1 MRVIGW
7 QVLVAAIGLAVVGA
21 LLFAQ
26 SSGLEVSYSP
36 ASGGEYVEAV
46 VGQPTFV
53 NPLLR
58 SQAPADRD
66 LAALTQAGL
75 MRLDAGGLPVPDL
88 AASWAVTADGLS
100 YTFVLRE
107 GLRWSDGFPLTLDD
121 VLFSLRLLQ
130 APDFPGAPDLVAMW
144 GKVIVA
150 KLNATTLKLTLPE
163 PYAPF
168 LEQLV
173 FYVQP
178 AHVFAPAVASEL
190 GRHPAN
196 ARLVGAG
203 PFMLKELVSNSDG
216 TLQEAVLTPNAN
228 HFGVAPML
236 ESVRLRFMPQAES
249 AEAAL
254 RGGAA
259 MGWGGAAPAAVAA
272 LLSDSQLQVYSA
284 PVPKFGVIYL
294 NQRNAAVDFFAEKK
308 VRQALLLA
316 FNRQG
321 FVDAALQGQGIVAR
335 GPVAEGTW
343 AQKSDLVSVA
353 YDPKRATELLATAN
367 WQLPVDALA
376 GTEGYAR
383 EKQGKRLVFTLAAPD
398 DAMGRILGQLVA
410 ESWKKLGVQAT
421 VQLMPPAELYENML
435 PGRQFEAVLA
445 MLNLETSADPDPY
458 LFWHQ
463 TEIETG
469 LNYSGYENR
478 AISELL
484 ERARVSTS
492 IAERSRL
499 YDSFQARFAD
509 ETPALI
515 LYQPVYSYAVSRQV
529 RGVQLGTL
537 LEPSDR
543 FQSVSD
549 WYMVTRRTIRRIA
562 KVP

>member
-7 QVLVAAIGLAVVGA
+7 QLLIATTGLGLVGA
-21 LLFAQ
+21 LLLAQ

-36 ASGGEYVEAV
+36 ANGGVYVEAV
-46 VGQPTFV
+46 VGQPTFL

-58 SQAPADRD
+58 SQTPPDRD

-75 MRLDAGGLPVPDL
+75 MRLDASGLPVPDL
-88 AASWAVTADGLS
+88 AASWAVSADGLS
-100 YTFVLRE
+100 YTFVLRQ
-107 GLRWSDGFPLTLDD
+107 GLRWSDGLPLTLDD
-121 VLFSLRLLQ
+121 VLFSVQLLQ
-130 APDFPGAPDLVAMW
+130 SPEFPGAPDLSVLW
-144 GKVIVA
+144 SNVIVA
-150 KLNATTLKLTLPE
+150 KLNATTLKFTLPE
-163 PYAPF
+163 ANAPF

-178 AHVFAPAVASEL
+178 AHVFAPAVAGEL

-203 PFMLKELVSNSDG
+203 PFMLKELISNSDG
-216 TLQEAVLTPNAN
+216 TLQEAVLTPNPN
-228 HFGVAPML
+228 HYGPAPRL
-236 ESVRLRFMPQAES
+236 ESVRMRFVPDES
-249 AEAAL
+249 AALSAL
-254 RGGAA
+254 RDGTVMGMGGAPFDAVGA
-259 MGWGGAAPAAVAA
+259 MLA
-272 LLSDSQLQVYSA
+272 DTKLQVYSA
-284 PVPKFGVIYL
+284 PVPKFGVIFL
-294 NQRNAAVDFFAEKK
+294 NQRNAAVEFFVEKK
-308 VRQALLLA
+308 VRQALLLGL
-316 FNRQG
+316 NRQG
-321 FVDAALQGQGIVAR
+321 FVDQTLQGQGIVAR

-343 AQKSDLVSVA
+343 AHKPDLQTVA
-353 YDPKRATELLATAN
+353 FEPKRAAELLAMAN

-376 GTEGYAR
+376 GTDGYAR
-383 EKQGKRLVFTLAAPD
+383 EKQLKRLAFTLTSAD
-398 DAMGRILGQLVA
+398 DELGRTLGKLAVD
-410 ESWKKLGVQAT
+410 SWKEIGVQAT
-421 VQLMPPAELYENML
+421 LQLVPAAELYGSVL

-445 MLNLETSADPDPY
+445 MVSLESSADPDPY

-463 TEIETG
+463 TEIDTG

-484 ERARVSTS
+484 ERARVSSS
-492 IAERSRL
+492 IAERARL

-529 RGVQLGTL
+529 GGVQIGVL

>member
-7 QVLVAAIGLAVVGA
+7 QLLIAATGLGVVGA

-26 SSGLEVSYSP
+26 SSGLEVTYSP
-36 ASGGEYVEAV
+36 ANGGVYVEAV
-46 VGQPTFV
+46 VGQPTFL

-58 SQAPADRD
+58 SQTPPDRD

-75 MRLDAGGLPVPDL
+75 MRLDASGLPVPDL
-88 AASWAVTADGLS
+88 AATWAVSADGLS
-100 YTFVLRE
+100 YTFVLRQ
-107 GLRWSDGFPLTLDD
+107 GLRWSDGLPLTLDD
-121 VLFSLRLLQ
+121 VLFSVELLQ
-130 APDFPGAPDLVAMW
+130 APDFPGAPDLSALW
-144 GKVIVA
+144 SKVVVA
-150 KLNATTLKLTLPE
+150 KLNANTLKLTLPE
-163 PYAPF
+163 ANAPF

-203 PFMLKELVSNSDG
+203 PFLLKELISNSDG
-216 TLQEAVLTPNAN
+216 TLQEAVLTPNLN
-228 HFGVAPML
+228 HYGPAPML
-236 ESVRLRFMPQAES
+236 ESVRLRFVPDGA
-249 AEAAL
+249 AAL
-254 RGGAA
+254 SALRDGAVMGVGGA
-259 MGWGGAAPAAVAA
+259 PSAAVAA
-272 LLSDSQLQVYSA
+272 MLADPTIQVYSA
-284 PVPKFGVIYL
+284 PVPKFGVIFL
-294 NQRNAAVDFFAEKK
+294 NQRNAAVEFFGEKK
-308 VRQALLLA
+308 VRQALLLGL
-316 FNRQG
+316 NRQG
-321 FVDAALQGQGIVAR
+321 FVDTTLQGQGIVAR
-335 GPVAEGTW
+335 GPVSEGTW
-343 AQKSDLVSVA
+343 AYKADLQTA
-353 YDPKRATELLATAN
+353 AFEPKRAAELLAVAN

-376 GTEGYAR
+376 GTDGYTR
-383 EKQGKRLVFTLAAPD
+383 EKQTKRLAFTLTAAD
-398 DAMGRILGQLVA
+398 DELGRRLGKLAVD
-410 ESWKKLGVQAT
+410 SWKELGVQA
-421 VQLMPPAELYENML
+421 VLQLVPAADLYGSVL

-445 MLNLETSADPDPY
+445 MISLESSADPDPY

-463 TEIETG
+463 TEIDTG

-484 ERARVSTS
+484 ERARVSPS
-492 IAERSRL
+492 IAVRARL

-515 LYQPVYSYAVSRQV
+515 LFQPVYSYAVSRQV
-529 RGVQLGTL
+529 RGVQLGVL

>member
-7 QVLVAAIGLAVVGA
+7 QLLIAATGLGVVGA

-26 SSGLEVSYSP
+26 SSVLEVTYSP
-36 ASGGEYVEAV
+36 ANGGVYVEAV
-46 VGQPTFV
+46 AGQPTFL

-58 SQAPADRD
+58 SQTPPDRD

-75 MRLDAGGLPVPDL
+75 MRLDASGLPVPDL
-88 AASWAVTADGLS
+88 AATWAVSADGLS
-100 YTFVLRE
+100 YTFVLRQ
-107 GLRWSDGFPLTLDD
+107 GLRWSDGLPLTLDD
-121 VLFSLRLLQ
+121 VLFSVELLQ
-130 APDFPGAPDLVAMW
+130 APDFPGAPDLSALW
-144 GKVIVA
+144 SKVVVA
-150 KLNATTLKLTLPE
+150 KLNANTLKLTLPE
-163 PYAPF
+163 ANAPF

-178 AHVFAPAVASEL
+178 AHVFAPAVASQL

-203 PFMLKELVSNSDG
+203 PFLLKELISNSDG
-216 TLQEAVLTPNAN
+216 TLQEAVLTPNLN
-228 HFGVAPML
+228 HYGPAPML
-236 ESVRLRFMPQAES
+236 ESVRLRFVPD
-249 AEAAL
+249 EAAALSAL
-254 RGGAA
+254 RDGAVMGVGGA
-259 MGWGGAAPAAVAA
+259 PSAAVAA
-272 LLSDSQLQVYSA
+272 MLADPTIQVYSA
-284 PVPKFGVIYL
+284 PVPKFGVIFL
-294 NQRNAAVDFFAEKK
+294 NQRNAAVEFFGEKK
-308 VRQALLLA
+308 VRQALLLGL
-316 FNRQG
+316 NRQG
-321 FVDAALQGQGIVAR
+321 FVDQTLQGQGIVAR
-335 GPVAEGTW
+335 GPVSEGTW
-343 AQKSDLVSVA
+343 AYKADLQTA
-353 YDPKRATELLATAN
+353 AFEPKRAAELLAVAN

-376 GTEGYAR
+376 GTDGYTR
-383 EKQGKRLVFTLAAPD
+383 EKQTKRLAFTLTAAD
-398 DAMGRILGQLVA
+398 DELGRRLGKLAVD
-410 ESWKKLGVQAT
+410 SWKELGVQA
-421 VQLMPPAELYENML
+421 VLQLVPAADLYGSVL

-445 MLNLETSADPDPY
+445 MISLESSADPDPY

-463 TEIETG
+463 TEIDTG

-484 ERARVSTS
+484 ERARVSPS
-492 IAERSRL
+492 IAVRARL

-515 LYQPVYSYAVSRQV
+515 LFQPVYSYAVSRQV
-529 RGVQLGTL
+529 RGVQLGVL

>member
-7 QVLVAAIGLAVVGA
+7 QLLIAATGLGVVGA

-26 SSGLEVSYSP
+26 SSVLEVTYSP
-36 ASGGEYVEAV
+36 ANGGVYVEAV
-46 VGQPTFV
+46 AGQPTFL

-58 SQAPADRD
+58 SQTPPDRD

-75 MRLDAGGLPVPDL
+75 MRLDASGLPVPDL
-88 AASWAVTADGLS
+88 AATWAVSADGLS
-100 YTFVLRE
+100 YTFVLRQ
-107 GLRWSDGFPLTLDD
+107 GLRWSDGLPLTLDD
-121 VLFSLRLLQ
+121 VLFSVELLQ
-130 APDFPGAPDLVAMW
+130 APDFPGAPDLSALW
-144 GKVIVA
+144 SKVVVA
-150 KLNATTLKLTLPE
+150 KLNANTLKLTLPE
-163 PYAPF
+163 ANAPF

-178 AHVFAPAVASEL
+178 AHVFAPAVASQL

-203 PFMLKELVSNSDG
+203 PFLLKELISNSDG
-216 TLQEAVLTPNAN
+216 TLQEAVLTPNLN
-228 HFGVAPML
+228 HYGPAPML
-236 ESVRLRFMPQAES
+236 ESVRLRFVPD
-249 AEAAL
+249 EAAALSAL
-254 RGGAA
+254 RDGAVMGVGGA
-259 MGWGGAAPAAVAA
+259 PSAAVAA
-272 LLSDSQLQVYSA
+272 MLADPTIQVYSA
-284 PVPKFGVIYL
+284 PVPKFGVIFL
-294 NQRNAAVDFFAEKK
+294 NQRNAAVEFFGEKK
-308 VRQALLLA
+308 VRQALLLGL
-316 FNRQG
+316 NRQG
-321 FVDAALQGQGIVAR
+321 FVDQTLQGQGIVAR
-335 GPVAEGTW
+335 GPVSEGTW
-343 AQKSDLVSVA
+343 AYKADLQTA
-353 YDPKRATELLATAN
+353 AFEPKRAAELLAVAN

-376 GTEGYAR
+376 GTDGYTR
-383 EKQGKRLVFTLAAPD
+383 EKQTKRLVFTLTAAD
-398 DAMGRILGQLVA
+398 DDLGRTLGKLAVD
-410 ESWKKLGVQAT
+410 SWKELGVQA
-421 VQLMPPAELYENML
+421 VLQLVPAADLYGSVL

-445 MLNLETSADPDPY
+445 MISLESSADPDPY

-463 TEIETG
+463 TEIDTG

-484 ERARVSTS
+484 ERARVSPS
-492 IAERSRL
+492 IAVRARL

-515 LYQPVYSYAVSRQV
+515 LFQPVYSYAVSRQV
-529 RGVQLGTL
+529 RGVQLGVL